1 MNTMSF
7 KNQHFA
13 AESEKLYSGDNDSS
27 TTLEGLENFNLEAAQ
42 SLGLSDDNIH
52 QGKSRITR
60 WIWLLHGVL
69 LSTSF
74 ASFFLAYNVQLST
87 LNHVK
92 RFSAYCKHIKPSRL

>member
-1 MNTMSF
+1 MSF
-7 KNQHFA
+7 KNHHFA

-27 TTLEGLENFNLEAAQ
+27 TTLEGLENFNLEAAE
-42 SLGLSDDNIH
+42 SLRLGDDNTH
-52 QGKSRITR
+52 QAKSRVTR

-92 RFSAYCKHIKPSRL
+92 RFSAYCEYTMSSRL